1 MIVDLIVYIL
11 IGAAAGWAGGQLM
24 KGRGFGF
31 LGNVVIGIVG
41 GFLGGALLRVFNVQI
56 VGGNIAYFLTA
67 LVGAVALLF
76 IASFFK
82 GK

>member
-1 MIVDLIVYIL
+1 MIDLLIFLL

-24 KGRGFGF
+24 KGRGFGL
-31 LGNVVIGIVG
+31 LGNIVVGIVG
-41 GFLGGALLRVFNVQI
+41 SFLGGWLLQLLNVNL
-56 VGGNIAYFLTA
+56 GAGNLGYFLTA

-76 IASFFK
+76 VVSLVK